1 MKRDKGEFG
10 YIKSQK
16 IKRGL
21 ITLVMFAIP
30 ITIFLTG
37 FFITKTRLNMFTF
50 VAIMGCIPAA
60 REETGFI
67 MMLMQNT
74 ASGDLKVKVEQV
86 NGNVLILYDMI
97 FTTYQKTVPV
107 DAAAVSGTQVIGY
120 VSSEK
125 ADLSFGEEHIR
136 EILKNNKCKSVGVK
150 LFREEKRFLDQ
161 LKQMNQKQSEHES
174 TGSRKAEYICDVL
187 RAIVL

>member
-1 MKRDKGEFG
+1 
-10 YIKSQK
+10 
-16 IKRGL
+16 
-21 ITLVMFAIP
+21 
-30 ITIFLTG
+30 
-37 FFITKTRLNMFTF
+37 MFTF

-60 REETGFI
+60 RAATGFI
-67 MMLMQNT
+67 MMLMQKP
-74 ASGDLKVKVEQV
+74 ASEALKEKIEQV
-86 NGNVLILYDMI
+86 NENVRILYDMT
-97 FTTYQKTVPV
+97 FTAYQKTVPV
-107 DAAAVSGTQVIGY
+107 DAVAVSGTQVIGY

-161 LKQMNQKQSEHES
+161 LKQMNQKQSEHET

-187 RAIVL
+187 RAIVLYQNQAAKRIANIRLTTVKYRERKSNERTCDLKVRGRAEF

>member
-30 ITIFLTG
+30 IIIFLTG
-37 FFITKTRLNMFTF
+37 LFITKTRLNMFTF

-60 REETGFI
+60 RAATGFI
-67 MMLMQNT
+67 MMLMQKP
-74 ASGDLKVKVEQV
+74 ASEALKEKIEQV
-86 NGNVLILYDMI
+86 NENVRILYDMT
-97 FTTYQKTVPV
+97 FTAYQKTVPV
-107 DAAAVSGTQVIGY
+107 DAVAVSGTQVI
-120 VSSEK
+120 
-125 ADLSFGEEHIR
+125 
-136 EILKNNKCKSVGVK
+136 GVK

-161 LKQMNQKQSEHES
+161 LKQMNQKQSEHET

>member
-30 ITIFLTG
+30 IIIFLTG
-37 FFITKTRLNMFTF
+37 LFITKTRLNMFTF

-60 REETGFI
+60 RAATGFI
-67 MMLMQNT
+67 MMLMQKP
-74 ASGDLKVKVEQV
+74 ASEALKEKIEQV
-86 NGNVLILYDMI
+86 NENVRILYDMT
-97 FTTYQKTVPV
+97 FTAYQKTVPV
-107 DAAAVSGTQVIGY
+107 DAVAVSGTQVIGY

-136 EILKNNKCKSVGVK
+136 EILKNNKC
-150 LFREEKRFLDQ
+150 
-161 LKQMNQKQSEHES
+161 
-174 TGSRKAEYICDVL
+174 
-187 RAIVL
+187 